1 MTDNLLLGLS
11 YGSALGATV
20 AAMFP
25 DRMDRLV
32 LDGVVNIHNYYSGYS
47 L

>member
-1 MTDNLLLGLS
+1 MLTQSGIS
-11 YGSALGATV
+11 YGSLLGQTV

-32 LDGVVNIHNYYSGYS
+32 LDGVVNANNYYEHFGM
-47 L
+47 

>member
-1 MTDNLLLGLS
+1 MAHNRFIGLS

-32 LDGVVNIHNYYSGYS
+32 LDGVVNIHNYYNEYS